1 MNGEHWRDYFDS
13 PHLGSWDLP
22 KDRDVVVTIVK
33 VQRGELKDQKGRNS
47 KKALIYFQG
56 KEKALAA
63 NVTNCKTIAAM
74 YGANPRSWVG
84 KQIAMYVAENID
96 SPQGPTDA
104 IRVRP
109 RVPVANTTN
118 GRGSKKKAEEVPPE
132 APSGPDVGDEQA
144 GATDWTPPEPPPGAL
159 EGEQ

>member
-1 MNGEHWRDYFDS
+1 MNGDHWRDYFDS

-22 KDRDVVVTIVK
+22 KGKDVVVTIERVE
-33 VQRGELKDQKGRNS
+33 RGKLKDQKGRDS

-74 YGANPRSWVG
+74 YGANPRAWVG

-109 RVPVANTTN
+109 RVPVASTAN
-118 GRGSKKKAEEVPPE
+118 GKGSKKREAEPPP
-132 APSGPDVGDEQA
+132 PSEETPASDDDGEWP
-144 GATDWTPPEPPPGAL
+144 PPEPPPGVL
-159 EGEQ
+159 EGEA